1 MDVQRAPDDPKQAAR
16 NEVSKPSQIIKHFWE
31 LFEINGTAVSLTLV
45 TMRKSFLLCV
55 NNYKPGELTG
65 QQEASQL
72 RIGVIRDEILRG
84 FMGTNENLRGL
95 SIAIGE
101 LNTCIVSSENSL
113 HSATLA
119 SKLSKKLNYN
129 RPVYVAYNVQ
139 LPHDTDDGIGSGAK
153 LYLKIFQF
161 VKAHYT
167 GLPL

>member
-1 MDVQRAPDDPKQAAR
+1 MDVQKSSEDQTQSLR
-16 NEVSKPSQIIKHFWE
+16 NEISKPSSVMKHFWE
-31 LFEINGTAVSLTLV
+31 VLEVNGTAISLTLV
-45 TMRKSFLLCV
+45 TMRNSFLLCI

-65 QQEASQL
+65 QQELSQL
-72 RIGVIRDEILRG
+72 RIGVVRDGLLRG

-95 SIAIGE
+95 SLAIGE

-119 SKLSKKLNYN
+119 SKLSKKLNSN

-139 LPHDTDDGIGSGAK
+139 LPHDTDDGIGSSAK

-161 VKAHYT
+161 VKAHYA
-167 GLPL
+167 GLST